1 MIHLHLDPRS
11 GLPPYMQLVQQ
22 IRFAVRNGTLKPG
35 MQLPPAREVVAS
47 LTINPNTV
55 FKAYAELEREGLV
68 TSRPGQ
74 GTFVSASVPIPIDER
89 VQRKLRR
96 ALESWLSI
104 AQRAGVEREAALAM
118 FTEALAA
125 AYAEVVA

>member
-104 AQRAGVEREAALAM
+104 AQRAGVEREAVLAM

-125 AYAEVVA
+125 AYAEGVA

>member
-11 GLPPYMQLVQQ
+11 GLPPYMQLVKQ

-35 MQLPPAREVVAS
+35 TQLPPAREVVAS

-68 TSRPGQ
+68 ISRPGQ
-74 GTFVSASVPIPIDER
+74 GTFVSASVPIPIDDR

-96 ALESWLSI
+96 ALESWLST
-104 AQRAGVEREAALAM
+104 AQSAGVEREAAVAM
-118 FTEALAA
+118 FTEALTA
-125 AYAEVVA
+125 AYAEGVA

>member
-11 GLPPYMQLVQQ
+11 GLPPYVQLVQQ
-22 IRFAVRNGTLKPG
+22 IRFAVRNGTLRPG

-55 FKAYAELEREGLV
+55 FKAYAELERQGLV

-74 GTFVSASVPIPIDER
+74 GTFVAASVPNPIDDR

-96 ALESWLSI
+96 ALESWL
-104 AQRAGVEREAALAM
+104 ATGQRAGVEREAALAM
-118 FTEALAA
+118 FTQALAA
-125 AYAEVVA
+125 AYAEGVA